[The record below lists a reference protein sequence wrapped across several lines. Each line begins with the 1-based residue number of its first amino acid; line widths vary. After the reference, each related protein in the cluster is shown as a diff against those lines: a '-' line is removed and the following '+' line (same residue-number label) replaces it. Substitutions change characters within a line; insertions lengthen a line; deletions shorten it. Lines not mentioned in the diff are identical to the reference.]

1 MRPLILLSAIL
12 IPFLYAQ
19 DWCCP
24 RKNVGG
30 KVYNLVSS
38 DVDGSKWGC
47 SDNCAYAMEGD
58 MNMTRKFCFRPGKFE
73 SKCDSDFTGMP
84 GGGSMGTGMP
94 GGGGMTT
101 GMPGGG
107 GMTGGAGGSG
117 CRCGVKKTSRIVG
130 GTEVDP
136 KNKYPWMVALMDGTG
151 SSQFCGGTLV
161 ASKYVV
167 TAAHCMFFDQNA
179 QQPLTTAQ
187 VKVRIGDHDLAATGE
202 TSIAEKTIAVSKITN
217 HPSYAPAGGSLNND
231 ITVLELAEAVDL
243 NVYTPACLAQTSD
256 EATFYGKTAQVYGWG
271 TTSSGGA
278 ASSKLLEVD
287 VPVVTPTQC
296 ATSMGPMEGGQICA
310 GGVSGKDSCQGD
322 SGGPL
327 SYESNGQ
334 HILIGDVSYGDGCA
348 KEGFYGVY
356 GRVSFYRSWIDQ
368 QMTGAT
374 FCPSG
379 ANAGA

>member
-1 MRPLILLSAIL
+1 M
-12 IPFLYAQ
+12 
-19 DWCCP
+19 
-24 RKNVGG
+24 
-30 KVYNLVSS
+30 
-38 DVDGSKWGC
+38 WGC
-47 SDNCAYAMEGD
+47 SDNCAYTMEGD
-58 MNMTRKFCFRPGKFE
+58 TTRRFCFRPGAFE
-73 SKCDSDFTGMP
+73 SKCDSTGMP
-84 GGGSMGTGMP
+84 GN
-94 GGGGMTT
+94 MTT

-107 GMTGGAGGSG
+107 GMTNGGGMTTGMSGGGAGGSG

-130 GTEVDP
+130 GTEVNP

-179 QQPLTTAQ
+179 QQPLTTSQ

-202 TSIAEKTIAVSKITN
+202 TSIPEKTISVSKITN

-256 EATFYGKTAQVYGWG
+256 ESTFYGKTAQVYGWG

-356 GRVSFYRSWIDQ
+356 GRISFYRTWIDQ
-368 QMTGAT
+368 QMTGAS

>member
-1 MRPLILLSAIL
+1 MRPLILVSVIL
-12 IPFLYAQ
+12 FPFLYAQ

-30 KVYNLVSS
+30 KFYNLVSS
-38 DVDGSKWGC
+38 NVDGSMWGC
-47 SDNCAYAMEGD
+47 SDNCAYTMEGD
-58 MNMTRKFCFRPGKFE
+58 MNTTRRFCFRPGAFE
-73 SKCDSDFTGMP
+73 SKCDSTGMP
-84 GGGSMGTGMP
+84 GN
-94 GGGGMTT
+94 MTT

-107 GMTGGAGGSG
+107 GMTNGGGMTTGMSGGGAGGSG

-130 GTEVDP
+130 GTEVNP

-179 QQPLTTAQ
+179 QQPLATTD
-187 VKVRIGDHDLAATGE
+187 VKVRIGDHDLATTGE
-202 TSIAEKTIAVSKITN
+202 TSIPEKTISVSKITN

-231 ITVLELAEAVDL
+231 ITVLELSEAVDL

-256 EATFYGKTAQVYGWG
+256 ESTFYGKTAQVYGWG

-348 KEGFYGVY
+348 KVK
-356 GRVSFYRSWIDQ
+356 
-368 QMTGAT
+368 
-374 FCPSG
+374 
-379 ANAGA
+379 